1 MNSED
6 NQFQSEVP
14 QPPTEPTPQLKRS
27 IHPDSLKFMG
37 MAKELLDSPA
47 VQQAI
52 ENEKDKEQKDN

>member
-1 MNSED
+1 MNSPD
-6 NQFQSEVP
+6 NQSQSPAP
-14 QPPTEPTPQLKRS
+14 QQQTEPVPQLKRS

-52 ENEKDKEQKDN
+52 ESEKDKEQSHD